1 MGLAV
6 AEFRAAGAIALAL
19 AFVFSCAQRSPASE
33 DLGPRSPVATSTR
46 AGLDRLP
53 NSLKETFHTWNEAC
67 ARALDDYGEAHG
79 LETEDGRIH
88 IRLTLYEASA
98 ADAVASTLER
108 LGGKAGTR
116 FENFLFA
123 WVPPP
128 GLGPLALDPNVAG
141 LTANRVETH
150 PVSVPSSPGP
160 TPTITPA
167 SESRDGSGS

>member
-6 AEFRAAGAIALAL
+6 AESRAAGAIALAL
-19 AFVFSCAQRSPASE
+19 AFVFSCAQRSPAGE
-33 DLGPRSPVATSTR
+33 DLEPRSLVATSTR

-53 NSLKETFHTWNEAC
+53 NSLKDALHTWNEAC

-88 IRLTLYEASA
+88 VRLTLHEASA
-98 ADAVASTLER
+98 ADTVASTLER

-116 FENFLFA
+116 FGDSLFA

-128 GLGPLALDPNVAG
+128 GLGPLALDPDVAA

-150 PVSVPSSPGP
+150 PVSEPPSPRTSQ
-160 TPTITPA
+160 
-167 SESRDGSGS
+167 